1 MESNLVQRSRKRAKR
16 VMRVRKHL
24 RGSSETPR
32 LSVFKSNQHIAVQI
46 IDDEKGITLAG
57 IGTMSKDLR
66 SKGKA
71 LKRSKSTA
79 KQVGE
84 KIAKLAKE
92 KNIERVIFDRGR
104 FKFHGLIAELAN
116 AAREAGLQF

>member
-1 MESNLVQRSRKRAKR
+1 MESNLIQRSRKRDKR
-16 VMRVRKHL
+16 VLRVRKHL
-24 RGSSETPR
+24 RGNAEMPR
-32 LSVFKSNQHIAVQI
+32 LSVFKSNQHIAAQI

-57 IGTMSKDLR
+57 VGTMSKDL
-66 SKGKA
+66 S
-71 LKRSKSTA
+71 SKSKTLKKSKSSA